1 MMSRHLPLRLL
12 LPWTLA
18 TLTVASCALAVGSG
32 ETAVT
37 LETWAKR
44 ICADAKQPA
53 WKLAMAQQALKSPPK
68 GVSVFT
74 TPYTERND
82 LDPTGGG
89 LTTCWGLHV
98 RDGLVAADHR
108 LYPVGTVLY
117 CPQRGRTWI
126 VSDCGPGVKGRHID
140 VYRPASLWHKWPGN
154 KRVTVYR
161 LGRVTRDQ
169 ARGHDAPKKRLPPS
183 VGQRA
188 R

>member
-1 MMSRHLPLRLL
+1 MA
-12 LPWTLA
+12 A
-18 TLTVASCALAVGSG
+18 TMLALAMLGAPAQADAQTHGILSL
-32 ETAVT
+32 A
-37 LETWAKR
+37 TWAKH
-44 ICADAKQPA
+44 ICEDQKQPG
-53 WKLAMAQQALKSPPK
+53 WKLTMARKALDNPPHS
-68 GVSVFT
+68 VSVFT

-89 LTTCWGLHV
+89 TTTCWGIHV

-117 CPQRGRTWI
+117 CPQWHRTWI

-140 VYRPASLWHKWPGN
+140 VYRPASLWHEWPGN

-161 LGRVTRDQ
+161 LGNITRDQ
-169 ARGHDAPKKRLPPS
+169 ARGHDAPRKR
-183 VGQRA
+183 GA